1 MWLLPDILVCIKG
14 SGDVYTKPRV
24 RETYAF
30 HRRNLVLQLLS
41 HILHPFHLPSNSRF
55 DVAMGYSFS
64 SRRLDDGHLLFLD
77 AIMLES
83 SPSLVEVHRC
93 NVEASSIGHRTPAVR
108 GLFGIIMQSRDNE
121 ICEIFHDIIP
131 RRGESAREWLEPRW
145 QYLKA
150 AAFWH
155 E

>member
-93 NVEASSIGHRTPAVR
+93 NVEASSIGHRTPAVSLR
-108 GLFGIIMQSRDNE
+108 VVRDHNAKQRQWNLWN
-121 ICEIFHDIIP
+121 FP
-131 RRGESAREWLEPRW
+131 PWRGENDSSHGDSILR
-145 QYLKA
+145 
-150 AAFWH
+150 FWH